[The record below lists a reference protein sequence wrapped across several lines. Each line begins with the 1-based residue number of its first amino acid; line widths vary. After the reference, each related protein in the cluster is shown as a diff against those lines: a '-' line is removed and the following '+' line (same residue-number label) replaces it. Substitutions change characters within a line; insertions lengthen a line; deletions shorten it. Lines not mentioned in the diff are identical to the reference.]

1 MSLVNINGSE
11 ILVKSVE
18 IYGSGLVQTTAQSG
32 GVLPAIITAGG
43 YNIYG
48 NTIAGSAAVNPNFI
62 QSQAPGFA
70 PGGNAYM
77 INLSFQITTTSN
89 TAPTPANGRCS
100 LNLSSSQSPYLE
112 QLNVGI
118 ATNWGSIWSAPPP
131 AVVQGSALNSWS
143 DNISFLMATSG
154 NVFDP
159 PLIIEFGLTA
169 VGYDATETFNCDYQF
184 TWCELN
190 N

>member
-18 IYGSGLVQTTAQSG
+18 IYGSGLVQTTAQT
-32 GVLPAIITAGG
+32 GVAPPAIITAGG
-43 YNIYG
+43 YNVYS

-62 QSQAPGFA
+62 QSQAPGFL
-70 PGGNAYM
+70 PGGNVYM
-77 INLSFQITTTSN
+77 INLSYQITTTSN

-112 QLNVGI
+112 QINVGI
-118 ATNWGSIWSAPPP
+118 ATNWGTLWSPG
-131 AVVQGSALNSWS
+131 VGDGSALNSWS
-143 DNISFLMATSG
+143 DNISFLMSTST
-154 NVFDP
+154 NILDP

-169 VGYDATETFNCDYQF
+169 VGYDAAETFNCDYQF
-184 TWCELN
+184 SWCELN